1 MTDSAGGLG
10 ERRTDETVAGPDD
23 RLADEAGDGSGE
35 RG

>member
-1 MTDSAGGLG
+1 MTDSAVG
-10 ERRTDETVAGPDD
+10 ERQTDETVAGPDD